1 MSSKVET
8 IGRISEDGISKI
20 QKVLL
25 SDTECG
31 KGIGGNP
38 FRHFRF
44 EFLMFGSE

>member
-25 SDTECG
+25 SDTDCG
-31 KGIGGNP
+31 KGIGGNSLDP
-38 FRHFRF
+38 SDLNF
-44 EFLMFGSE
+44 